1 MSAKATFWAWEQP
14 IKHAPTKLVLL
25 RLADRAGDHD
35 SSWPSMAGICEDT
48 GLSESEVRRC
58 LKSLEASGLIKT
70 IRRQRE
76 DGSSTSNYYKLEV
89 KASIVAP
96 TPSSLTPPLP
106 SVQTPQESTSNESD
120 QRVAAGAAKLSRVQR
135 NELLE
140 ALALTSPG
148 CKLSE
153 VTPMTWGSVAK
164 CLKEILSVTPDL
176 TAAEISRR
184 AEIFK
189 VRYDWKQPSPR
200 NIASHWAEIG
210 VLPEF
215 TPQQKKAAIAPLTEN
230 VRNSPAFKG
239 GPRWHEMATPEQ
251 RAALE
256 AAKARILAVDP
267 SFNFDSLKR

>member
-76 DGSSTSNYYKLEV
+76 DGSSTSNYYKLDV
-89 KASIVAP
+89 KASVSAP

-106 SVQTPQESTSNESD
+106 SEQTPQESTSNESD
-120 QRVAAGAAKLSRVQR
+120 QRVAAGAAKLSKDQR
-135 NELLE
+135 NELLQ

-148 CKLSE
+148 CKLDE
-153 VTPMTWGSVAK
+153 VTPMTWGSIAK

-184 AEIFK
+184 TEIFK
-189 VRYDWKQPSPR
+189 IRYDWKQPSPR

-210 VLPEF
+210 VQPEL
-215 TPQQKKAAIAPLTEN
+215 TPQQKKAAIAPLAEK
-230 VRNSPAFKG
+230 VRNSPAFPG
-239 GPRWHEMATPEQ
+239 GPRWHDQATLEQ
-251 RAALE
+251 RQTYQAACMAIRKL
-256 AAKARILAVDP
+256 DP
-267 SFNFDSLKR
+267 SFNFDSLRR